1 MSVEAIEPVAREAR
15 LSPADEL
22 ARIPLYE
29 KGKPPQPL
37 FDIDYMD
44 ELEATWGRRWGAQSE
59 LGRLR
64 AVMVQKPT
72 SGAIQAPVVA
82 EDPAFFGW
90 PAGLPDLG
98 AMIRNYESLVA
109 ILEREGIEVVSLNA
123 PESVRGTYTELIALD
138 GPREPVILNGGA
150 LVGRP
155 GIASKRGL
163 EKVHAQR
170 LMEIGCPILYMVH
183 GPGSV
188 FEAGNVVWL
197 DETHVMIGCGLRTS
211 MEGIAEVEP
220 ILRMAGVEEIHVA
233 HLPGYLNNWSQRA
246 GGAGGFY
253 HLDMVFSMV
262 AEGLGVVYPAGLGY
276 DTLRYLK
283 KKDLDLIE
291 VPLDECQNYACNLL
305 ATEPGKVI
313 VTAGNP
319 KTREQIEKRGIEVF
333 EMGFEGGRIAG
344 RGPICSTLPLV
355 RDKGPSI

>member
-1 MSVEAIEPVAREAR
+1 M
-15 LSPADEL
+15 
-22 ARIPLYE
+22 
-29 KGKPPQPL
+29 
-37 FDIDYMD
+37 
-44 ELEATWGRRWGAQSE
+44 
-59 LGRLR
+59 
-64 AVMVQKPT
+64 
-72 SGAIQAPVVA
+72 
-82 EDPAFFGW
+82 
-90 PAGLPDLG
+90 
-98 AMIRNYESLVA
+98 
-109 ILEREGIEVVSLNA
+109 
-123 PESVRGTYTELIALD
+123 
-138 GPREPVILNGGA
+138 
-150 LVGRP
+150 
-155 GIASKRGL
+155 
-163 EKVHAQR
+163 HAQR

-344 RGPICSTLPLV
+344 RGPICSTLTLV